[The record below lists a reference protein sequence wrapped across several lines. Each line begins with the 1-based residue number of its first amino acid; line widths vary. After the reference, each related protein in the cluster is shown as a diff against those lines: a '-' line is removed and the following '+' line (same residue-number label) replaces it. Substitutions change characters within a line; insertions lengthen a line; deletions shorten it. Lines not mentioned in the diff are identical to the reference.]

1 MAFPLYLTIRHC
13 LYILTWHLS
22 VFHCFFDSISFKSSV
37 SQFYECDADRLAER
51 DLLLS
56 WMWLMLQKESRK
68 CRNYSFKME
77 WSHKN
82 FQHYGRVKESRMATV
97 HFLLQTHRNAEGR
110 VWKKRKKSPAS
121 RRRISK
127 WKWQWTWYFRPLS
140 LGSGTYIA
148 IGKWAERWTSK

>member
-1 MAFPLYLTIRHC
+1 
-13 LYILTWHLS
+13 
-22 VFHCFFDSISFKSSV
+22 
-37 SQFYECDADRLAER
+37 
-51 DLLLS
+51 
-56 WMWLMLQKESRK
+56 MWLMLQKESRK

-148 IGKWAERWTSK
+148 IGKWAERWTSKYLRGSNSWLCTKLHMGIGRPYSQPRKAAVKFG